1 MACVASSDPQCRTEG
16 RSKPLQHVN
25 DLAGK
30 IQQLQ
35 VDRQRHVEAMAA
47 IDRVLDQIG
56 AALEVATKPTARAAT
71 QDDGVVRR
79 EVPPEPRRRGRFDKT
94 GIDSV
99 LEFVRERG
107 NPTTSDINA
116 HWHAEGR
123 KGTANVTILK
133 LLHDGSIRREQDSAI
148 RGSRYLLADAAPVAE
163 TVGSTADH

>member
-1 MACVASSDPQCRTEG
+1 ML
-16 RSKPLQHVN
+16 LQHAN

-35 VDRQRHVEAMAA
+35 VDRQRHLEAMAA

-56 AALEVATKPTARAAT
+56 AALKVAPTSASRSQPSASA
-71 QDDGVVRR
+71 DDSVVRR
-79 EVPPEPRRRGRFDKT
+79 EVPPPRRRGRFDKT

-99 LEFVRERG
+99 LDFVRERG
-107 NPTTSDINA
+107 SPSTSEINA

-133 LLHDGSIRREQDSAI
+133 LLNDGSIRREQDPAI
-148 RGSRYLLADAAPVAE
+148 RGSRYRLADATPVAE
-163 TVGSTADH
+163 SVGSAADR